1 MKFFQTLLATILGT
15 LIALFLIFLILLGI
29 IASSSGEPE
38 PHIRQNTV
46 LTLNMMGDI
55 PSRTPFDPIQ
65 ELLQPD
71 TGDKISL
78 YSLKTNLRK
87 AANDDRIA
95 GIWVKT
101 NFLATSW
108 ANLEIAY
115 SYFEEYKES
124 GKFLYFSTDD
134 IGYNEQAYFLAT
146 LADSV
151 FSPSETM
158 FEFDGFISQTNYYKN
173 MLEKIGVEPQ
183 IIRAGKYKSAVEP
196 YLRESASPES
206 KEQTARLISGATNTF
221 INAVERKTGLTESEI
236 NQLMNTMYTRDVNQ
250 AYENGLIDMLAYPS
264 EVENIIRERL
274 ELSES
279 ARMNTVSFGRY
290 TRVTERSAGVQSSTS
305 TNRIAVIYADGIIM
319 PDLGASG
326 IFGSDT
332 GISVK
337 GIKKQLDEIKDDRN
351 VKAIILHVNS
361 PGGSASTS
369 DIIWHMV
376 REAAEDRPVIAS
388 MGSVAASGGYYIA
401 MAADTIVASPNTI
414 TGSIG
419 VFNLM
424 FSAQEMLNDRLGIT
438 LDGVKSHDHADV
450 LSMTRPF
457 TPSERRAFEASV
469 QKSYE
474 SFLSRVGESRGM
486 NRDDVHLVAQGR
498 VWTGTDALEA
508 GLVDVIGGLDTAI
521 EIASQMAEIEDYS
534 VVNYPKP
541 KSLNEAL
548 FGSAS
553 TTVRSMI
560 QSVIPYKN
568 ELESLDAIMRHPA
581 GQNWMLL
588 PVEFMIQ

>member
-1 MKFFQTLLATILGT
+1 MKFFQTLLAATLGT
-15 LIALFLIFLILLGI
+15 LIALFLIFLIFLGVI
-29 IASSSGEPE
+29 VSSSGDPE
-38 PHIRQNTV
+38 PHIRQKTV
-46 LTLNMMGDI
+46 LTISLTGNI
-55 PSRTPFDPIQ
+55 PSRTPSDPIQ
-65 ELLQPD
+65 ELLQSD
-71 TGDKISL
+71 LGDRVSIQ
-78 YSLKTNLRK
+78 SLKNNLRK
-87 AANDDRIA
+87 AASDDRIA

-101 NFLATSW
+101 NFVATSW

-115 SYFEEYKES
+115 SYFEEYKQS

-146 LADSV
+146 LADSI

-158 FEFDGFISQTNYYKN
+158 FEFDGFVSQSNYYKN
-173 MLEKIGVEPQ
+173 LLDKIGVEPQ

-196 YLRESASPES
+196 YLRESASQES
-206 KEQTARLISGATNTF
+206 KEQTARLISSATNTF
-221 INAVERKTGLTESEI
+221 IRAVEKKTGLSESEI
-236 NQLMNTMYTRDVNQ
+236 NLLMNTMYTRDVKQ
-250 AYENGLIDMLAYPS
+250 AYENGLVDMLAYPS

-290 TRVTERSAGVQSSTS
+290 TRVTERSAGLERSSS
-305 TNRIAVIYADGIIM
+305 SNRIAVIYADGIIM
-319 PDLGASG
+319 PDLGGSG

-332 GISVK
+332 GISVDA
-337 GIKKQLDEIKDDRN
+337 IKKQLDEIKDDNN

-376 REAAEDRPVIAS
+376 REAAKDRPVIAS

-424 FSAQEMLNDRLGIT
+424 FNAQEMLNDRLGIT
-438 LDGVKSHDHADV
+438 IDGVKSHEHADV
-450 LSMTRPF
+450 LSMVRPF
-457 TPSERRAFEASV
+457 TPSERRAFEISV
-469 QKSYE
+469 QNSYE
-474 SFLSRVGESRGM
+474 SFLNRVGESRGM
-486 NRDDVHLVAQGR
+486 SRDDVHLVAQGR
-498 VWTGTDALEA
+498 VWTGNDALEA
-508 GLVDVIGGLDTAI
+508 GLIDVIGGLD
-521 EIASQMAEIEDYS
+521 IALELAAQMAEIEDYS
-534 VVNYPKP
+534 VVNYPRP
-541 KSLNEAL
+541 KSLNEVL

-560 QSVIPYKN
+560 QSIIPYRN

>member
-1 MKFFQTLLATILGT
+1 MKFFQTLLAATLGT
-15 LIALFLIFLILLGI
+15 LIALFLIFLILLGV
-29 IASSSGEPE
+29 IASSSGDPE
-38 PHIRQNTV
+38 PHIRQKTV
-46 LTLNMMGDI
+46 LTINLTGDI
-55 PSRTPFDPIQ
+55 PSRTPSDPFQ
-65 ELLQPD
+65 ELFQTD
-71 TGDKISL
+71 TGDKVSL
-78 YSLKTNLRK
+78 QSLKSNLRK
-87 AANDDRIA
+87 AASDERIS

-101 NFLATSW
+101 NFVATSW

-158 FEFDGFISQTNYYKN
+158 FEFDGFVSQTSYYKN
-173 MLEKIGVEPQ
+173 LLDKIGIEPQ
-183 IIRAGKYKSAVEP
+183 IIRVGKYKSAVEP

-221 INAVERKTGLTESEI
+221 IRAVEKKTGLSESEI
-236 NQLMNTMYTRDVNQ
+236 NHLMNTMYTRDVKQ
-250 AYENGLIDMLAYPS
+250 AYENGLVDMLAYPS
-264 EVENIIRERL
+264 DVENIIRERL
-274 ELSES
+274 ELRDS
-279 ARMNTVSFGRY
+279 ARMNTVSFARY
-290 TRVTERSAGVQSSTS
+290 ARVTERSAGLERSSS
-305 TNRIAVIYADGIIM
+305 SNRIAVIYADGIIM
-319 PDLGASG
+319 PDLGGSG

-332 GISVK
+332 GISVD
-337 GIKKQLDEIKDDRN
+337 GIKKQLDEIKDDSN

-369 DIIWHMV
+369 DMIWHMV
-376 REAAEDRPVIAS
+376 REAAKDRPVIAS

-424 FSAQEMLNDRLGIT
+424 FNSQEMLNDRLGIT
-438 LDGVKSHDHADV
+438 IDGVKSHDHADV

-457 TPSERRAFEASV
+457 TPSERRAFEISV
-469 QKSYE
+469 QNSYE
-474 SFLSRVGESRGM
+474 SFLNRVSESRGIT
-486 NRDDVHLVAQGR
+486 RDDVHQVAQGR

-508 GLVDVIGGLDTAI
+508 GLIDVIGGLDTAL
-521 EIASQMAEIEDYS
+521 ELAAQMAEIEDYS

-541 KSLNEAL
+541 KSLNEVL

-560 QSVIPYKN
+560 QSVIPYRN

>member
-1 MKFFQTLLATILGT
+1 MKFFQTLLAATLGT
-15 LIALFLIFLILLGI
+15 LIALFLIFLIFVGI
-29 IASSSGEPE
+29 IASSSSDPE
-38 PHIRQNTV
+38 PHIRQKTV
-46 LTLNMMGDI
+46 LTINMTGDI
-55 PSRTPFDPIQ
+55 PSRTPSDPFQ
-65 ELLQPD
+65 ELFQTD
-71 TGDKISL
+71 TGDKVSL
-78 YSLKTNLRK
+78 QSLKSNLRK
-87 AANDDRIA
+87 AASDDRIA

-101 NFLATSW
+101 NFVATSW

-115 SYFEEYKES
+115 SYFEEYKQS

-158 FEFDGFISQTNYYKN
+158 FEFDGFASQTSYYKN
-173 MLEKIGVEPQ
+173 LLDKIGIEPE
-183 IIRAGKYKSAVEP
+183 IIRVGKYKSAVEP

-206 KEQTARLISGATNTF
+206 KEQTARLISGATDTF
-221 INAVERKTGLTESEI
+221 IRAVEKKTGLSESEI
-236 NQLMNTMYTRDVNQ
+236 NHLMNTMYTRDVKQ
-250 AYENGLIDMLAYPS
+250 AYENGLVDMLAYPS

-290 TRVTERSAGVQSSTS
+290 TRVTARSASLERSSSS
-305 TNRIAVIYADGIIM
+305 NRIAVIYADGIIM
-319 PDLGASG
+319 PDLGGSG
-326 IFGSDT
+326 IFGSDS
-332 GISVK
+332 GISVD
-337 GIKKQLDEIKDDRN
+337 GIKKQLDEIKDDSN

-361 PGGSASTS
+361 PGGSAATS
-369 DIIWHMV
+369 DMIWHMV
-376 REAAEDRPVIAS
+376 REAAKDRPVIAS

-424 FSAQEMLNDRLGIT
+424 FNAQEMLNDRLGIT
-438 LDGVKSHDHADV
+438 MDGVKSHDHADV
-450 LSMTRPF
+450 LSMSRPF

-469 QKSYE
+469 QNSYE
-474 SFLSRVGESRGM
+474 SFLNRVGESRGM
-486 NRDDVHLVAQGR
+486 SRDDVHLVAQGR
-498 VWTGTDALEA
+498 VWTGSDALEA
-508 GLVDVIGGLDTAI
+508 GLVDVIGGLDTAL
-521 EIASQMAEIEDYS
+521 ELAAQMAEIEDYS

-541 KSLNEAL
+541 KSLNEIL

-560 QSVIPYKN
+560 QSVIPYRN

>member
-1 MKFFQTLLATILGT
+1 MKFFQTLLAATLGT
-15 LIALFLIFLILLGI
+15 LIALFLIFLILLGV

-38 PHIRQNTV
+38 PFVRQNTV
-46 LTLNMMGDI
+46 LTINISGDI
-55 PSRTPFDPIQ
+55 PSRTPSDPFQ
-65 ELLQPD
+65 DLFQTD
-71 TGDKISL
+71 TGDKVSL
-78 YSLKTNLRK
+78 QSLRSNLRK
-87 AANDDRIA
+87 AATDDRIA
-95 GIWVKT
+95 GIWVRT
-101 NFLATSW
+101 NFVATSW

-115 SYFEEYKES
+115 SYFEEFKES

-134 IGYNEQAYFLAT
+134 IGFNEQSYFLAT

-158 FEFDGFISQTNYYKN
+158 FEFDGFVSQTSYYKN
-173 MLEKIGVEPQ
+173 LLDKIGVEPQ
-183 IIRAGKYKSAVEP
+183 IIRVGKYKSAVEP
-196 YLRESASPES
+196 YLRDSASPES
-206 KEQTARLISGATNTF
+206 KEQTARLIAGATKTF
-221 INAVERKTGLTESEI
+221 ISAVERKTGKSESEI
-236 NQLMNTMYTRDVNQ
+236 NNLMNTMYTRDVKQ
-250 AYENGLIDMLAYPS
+250 AYENGLVDMLAYPS

-279 ARMNTVSFGRY
+279 ARLNTVSFGRY
-290 TRVTERSAGVQSSTS
+290 TRVTERSAGVERTST
-305 TNRIAVIYADGIIM
+305 TNRIAVIFADGIIM
-319 PDLGASG
+319 PDLGGGG
-326 IFGSDT
+326 IFGGDT
-332 GISVK
+332 GISVE
-337 GIKKQLDEIKDDRN
+337 GIKKQLDEIKDDSN
-351 VKAIILHVNS
+351 VKAIVLHINS

-369 DIIWHMV
+369 DMIWHMV
-376 REAAEDRPVIAS
+376 REAAKDRPVIAS

-401 MAADTIVASPNTI
+401 MAADTIVASPNSI

-424 FSAQEMLNDRLGIT
+424 FNAQEMLNDRLGIT

-469 QKSYE
+469 QNAYE
-474 SFLSRVGESRGM
+474 SFLNRVGESRGM
-486 NRDDVHLVAQGR
+486 SRDAVHEVAQGR
-498 VWTGTDALEA
+498 VWTGTDALDA
-508 GLVDVIGGLDTAI
+508 GLVDVIGGLDVAL
-521 EIASQMAEIEDYS
+521 ELAAQMADIENYS

-541 KSLNEAL
+541 KSLNEML

-553 TTVRSMI
+553 STVRSMI
-560 QSVIPYKN
+560 QSVIPYRN

>member
-1 MKFFQTLLATILGT
+1 MKFFQTLLAATLGT
-15 LIALFLIFLILLGI
+15 LIALFLIFLIFLGVI
-29 IASSSGEPE
+29 VSSSGDPE
-38 PHIRQNTV
+38 PHIRQKTV
-46 LTLNMMGDI
+46 LTISLTGNI
-55 PSRTPFDPIQ
+55 PSRTPSDPIQ
-65 ELLQPD
+65 ELLQSD
-71 TGDKISL
+71 LGDRVSIQ
-78 YSLKTNLRK
+78 SLKNNLRK
-87 AANDDRIA
+87 AASDDRIA

-101 NFLATSW
+101 NFVATSW

-115 SYFEEYKES
+115 SYFEEYKQSE
-124 GKFLYFSTDD
+124 KFLYFSTDD

-146 LADSV
+146 LADSI

-158 FEFDGFISQTNYYKN
+158 FEFDGFVSQSNYYKN
-173 MLEKIGVEPQ
+173 LLDKIGVEPQ

-196 YLRESASPES
+196 YLRESASQES
-206 KEQTARLISGATNTF
+206 KEQTARLISSATNTF
-221 INAVERKTGLTESEI
+221 IRAVEKKTGLSESEI
-236 NQLMNTMYTRDVNQ
+236 NLLMNTMYTRDVKQ
-250 AYENGLIDMLAYPS
+250 AYENGLVDMLAYPS

-290 TRVTERSAGVQSSTS
+290 TRVTERSAGLERSSS
-305 TNRIAVIYADGIIM
+305 SNRIAVIYADGIIM
-319 PDLGASG
+319 PDLGGSG

-332 GISVK
+332 GISVDA
-337 GIKKQLDEIKDDRN
+337 IKKQLDEIKDDNN

-376 REAAEDRPVIAS
+376 REAAKDRPVIAS

-424 FSAQEMLNDRLGIT
+424 FNAQEMLNDRLGIT
-438 LDGVKSHDHADV
+438 IDGVKSHEHADV
-450 LSMTRPF
+450 LSMVRPF
-457 TPSERRAFEASV
+457 TPSERRAFEISV
-469 QKSYE
+469 QNSYE
-474 SFLSRVGESRGM
+474 SFLNRVGESRGM
-486 NRDDVHLVAQGR
+486 SRDDVHLVAQGR
-498 VWTGTDALEA
+498 VWTGNDALEA
-508 GLVDVIGGLDTAI
+508 GLIDVIGGLD
-521 EIASQMAEIEDYS
+521 IAFELAAQMAEIEDYS
-534 VVNYPKP
+534 VVNYPRP
-541 KSLNEAL
+541 KSLNEVL

-560 QSVIPYKN
+560 QSIIPYRN